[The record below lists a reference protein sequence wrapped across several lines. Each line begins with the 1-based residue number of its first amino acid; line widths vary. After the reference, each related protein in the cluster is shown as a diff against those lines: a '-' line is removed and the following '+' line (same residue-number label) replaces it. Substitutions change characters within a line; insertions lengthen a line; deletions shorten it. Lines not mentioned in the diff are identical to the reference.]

1 MAKILFL
8 SIIYSCDKKNIY
20 TDLVEELVTNKH
32 NVTVISSIS
41 KSKDISKN
49 YKIIGFQNI
58 ITGKQNLIKK
68 GLDTIF
74 IGRKFTKTIKLSL
87 KNEKFDLILYATPP
101 ITLNG
106 AVKYA
111 KKIFSCKSYL
121 MLKDIFPQNAV
132 DLQMFKKY
140 NPIYWYFR
148 YKEKKLYRLSDY
160 IGCMSQGNIDYL
172 LYHNNKINK
181 SKVGLFCNS
190 IKINHDIDYKV
201 NNSDET
207 TFIFG
212 GNLGKPQNI
221 AGLLKIIDELKDY
234 PLAKFIFVGKGAC
247 AYLITDYISDN
258 SASNIEYYDFL
269 PKDKYDELLLKS
281 DVGII
286 SLDARF
292 TIPNIP
298 SKLPSYMNL
307 HKPVFAMTDTNTD
320 LKDIIF
326 ESNCGW
332 WCDASNL
339 EVAVDTV
346 KYICEHKE
354 EHKVKGI
361 RGYKYLCEYYDVK
374 KNVKQLEEIIGV
386 SNNESI

>member
-8 SIIYSCDKKNIY
+8 SIIYSYDMKNIY
-20 TDLVEELVTNKH
+20 TDLVDELVANEH
-32 NVTVISSIS
+32 LVTVISAAS
-41 KSKDISKN
+41 KSKDISNN
-49 YKIIGFQNI
+49 YQIIGFENI

-68 GLDTIF
+68 GLNTML
-74 IGRKFTKTIKLSL
+74 IGRKFTKIIKSNL
-87 KNEKFDLILYATPP
+87 KGKKFDLILYATPP

-106 AVKYA
+106 PVKYA
-111 KKIFSCKSYL
+111 KKIFNCKSYL

-132 DLQMFKKY
+132 DLQMFKKS

-172 LYHNNKINK
+172 LNHNNKINK
-181 SKVGLFCNS
+181 FKVDLFCNS

-212 GNLGKPQNI
+212 GNLGMPQNI

-234 PLAKFIFVGKGAC
+234 SLAKFIFVGKGAC
-247 AYLITDYISDN
+247 DHLIKDYIRDN
-258 SASNIEYYDFL
+258 SASNIEYHDFL
-269 PKDKYDELLLKS
+269 PKDKYDEVLLKS

-286 SLDARF
+286 SLDKRF

-307 HKPVFAMTDTNTD
+307 YKPVFAITDINTD
-320 LKDIIF
+320 LKDIIL
-326 ESNCGW
+326 ESDCGW
-332 WCDASNL
+332 WCSANNL
-339 EVAVDTV
+339 SLAVDIV
-346 KYICEHKE
+346 KYICEHKKE
-354 EHKVKGI
+354 QKIKGI
-361 RGYKYLCEYYDVK
+361 NGYRHLCKNYDVK
-374 KNVKQLEEIIGV
+374 KNVKQLEEFIGIR
-386 SNNESI
+386 NNNTI